1 MIIFRLKSK
10 YEMGLKRF
18 SLTKSVCALGYDE
31 AMMGHAN
38 LDEPSHPE
46 QPLRVKRIFEKHK
59 EFGLLQRVKHV
70 ESRKATGISK
80 LYFLLTQSFSN
91 MHHTVSEDQCHTP
104 SK

>member
-18 SLTKSVCALGYDE
+18 SLTKSVCALAYDE
-31 AMMGHAN
+31 AMMGHAC

-46 QPLRVKRIFEKHK
+46 QPLRVKRIFEKHE

-70 ESRKATGISK
+70 ESRKATGNFT
-80 LYFLLTQSFSN
+80 L
-91 MHHTVSEDQCHTP
+91 
-104 SK
+104 